1 MSKAIT
7 LLQTEILEDT
17 LHKWLFIFW
26 NFWISLKLG
35 SMSIF
40 PSKTQMNT
48 PPPPHAPDTHFHIN
62 LRDIF
67 SSLFNLA
74 SIGYYK
80 TMTIV
85 VFQVKKK

>member
-17 LHKWLFIFW
+17 LHKRLFIFW
-26 NFWISLKLG
+26 DFWISLKLG

-48 PPPPHAPDTHFHIN
+48 PTTPRTTHT
-62 LRDIF
+62 F
-67 SSLFNLA
+67 S
-74 SIGYYK
+74 YK
-80 TMTIV
+80 FKEFIY
-85 VFQVKKK
+85 FPI